1 MIAENLTSYQEKM
14 LDEAARRYQ
23 AAYILMTLA
32 IGYMDDGD
40 IFLKKAEFRCREI
53 KRQANLVSKHYD
65 IFCRVFQ
72 KYLEKDVGGTI
83 LEISEQ
89 CKKKMDE
96 VMEFNNE

>member
-1 MIAENLTSYQEKM
+1 MIAEKLTSYQDRI

-40 IFLKKAEFRCREI
+40 IFLKKAGFRCQEI
-53 KRQANLVSKHYD
+53 KKQANLVSKHYD

-72 KYLEKDVGGTI
+72 KYLKKNVGGAI

-89 CKKKMDE
+89 CKRKMDE